1 METNTSPS
9 RSVGRFSRHLRRNR
23 EAIAREWLRGQFRED
38 LMRRYPN
45 RFAAEAPAEAVV
57 KGHLLPLVGLLAE
70 YARTG
75 NSLYRD
81 LYREELLR
89 YAPHRSGLAVLA
101 DYFREVLPAHE
112 EAAVSGFSGDD
123 ALAWL
128 KEVHEPLVS
137 PIVGDVVRVITVG
150 DCLVAQIQSF
160 LKAAARNA
168 GLNLDVR
175 YYYFSA
181 KLGVGLMDEGIKSA
195 IRGGVD
201 LLALSYLS
209 YEGIPLYRA
218 YLEASDT
225 RDESRSRE
233 LMQGITDYIEDH
245 LREIRE
251 LTDATILLHNA
262 SGLPLTR
269 TRRLVPF
276 LPGLSG
282 GRRLALQLLNAAI
295 GEIAARTENC
305 ILIDEVAVAERHGLR
320 HCASTV
326 LPRWIRRGADLHTE
340 HVCRYLAD
348 AYFES
353 IRRWSML
360 RKTKLLLVDFDNTLW
375 SGVMAEGPVAHF
387 VERQTLLKSLS
398 QQGVLL
404 AAVSKNDPRNLR
416 WSEMALAESDF
427 VALKIGWGL
436 KVDSIKELASE
447 LNLGQDSFAL
457 IDDNPAEL
465 ELVRTTLP
473 GVICLDATKDESWA
487 TLEQLFAMPNT
498 RQTDEARRRTEMYRE
513 QANRDR
519 ELRSD
524 SDYPTLM
531 AKLGLNVQIGPA
543 RKGDLGR
550 LTELV
555 QRTNQFNTTTRR
567 YSKGELEEM
576 LRSDGC
582 SVTVAELSDKFGDLG
597 IVAAAVVRRGGDEAV
612 IENFVM
618 SCRAMGFGMEQLLL
632 SRIVEASA
640 GLSVTGMFSPTAR
653 NEPASGLYRDSGFT
667 EREPGEWA
675 LPSGKGLEAPPWISV
690 AERN

>member
-1 METNTSPS
+1 
-9 RSVGRFSRHLRRNR
+9 
-23 EAIAREWLRGQFRED
+23 
-38 LMRRYPN
+38 MRRYPN
-45 RFAAEAPAEAVV
+45 RFAEEAPADAVV
-57 KGHLLPLVGLLAE
+57 KGHLLPLIGLLAE

-75 NSLYRD
+75 NPLFRD
-81 LYREELLR
+81 LYRDELLR
-89 YAPHRSGLAVLA
+89 YAPHRSGPAVLA
-101 DYFREVLPAHE
+101 DYFREVLPMHE
-112 EAAVSGFSGDD
+112 QAAVSGFDGAA

-128 KEVHEPLVS
+128 KQVHEPLVS

-160 LKAAARNA
+160 LKAAARSA
-168 GLNLDVR
+168 GVNLDVR

-218 YLEASDT
+218 FLEAVDT
-225 RDESRSRE
+225 GDESRSRE
-233 LMQGITDYIEDH
+233 IMQGITDYIEDH

-269 TRRLVPF
+269 TRRFVPV
-276 LPGLSG
+276 LPGLSS
-282 GRRLALQLLNAAI
+282 GRRSALRRLNVAI
-295 GEIAARTENC
+295 SEITARTENC
-305 ILIDEVAVAERHGLR
+305 ILIDEVAVTEQHGLR
-320 HCASTV
+320 HCASSV
-326 LPRWIRRGADLHTE
+326 LPRSIRRGADLHTE
-340 HVCRYLAD
+340 YFCQYLAN

-353 IRRWSML
+353 IRRWSLL

-387 VERQTLLKSLS
+387 AERQTLLKRLS

-416 WSEMALAESDF
+416 WTEMALAENDF

-436 KVDSIKELASE
+436 KVDSIKELAGE
-447 LNLGQDSFAL
+447 LNLGLDSFAL

-473 GVICLDATKDESWA
+473 GVVCLDATKDESWS
-487 TLEQLFAMPNT
+487 TLQQLFAMPNT

-513 QANRDR
+513 QASRDR
-519 ELRSD
+519 ELRSG

-531 AKLGLNVQIGPA
+531 GKLCLNARIGPA
-543 RKGDLGR
+543 RKSDLGR

-576 LRSDGC
+576 LRSDEC
-582 SVTVAELSDKFGDLG
+582 AVTVAELSDKFGDLG
-597 IVAAAVVRRGGDEAV
+597 IVAAAVVHRSNGATV

-632 SRIVEASA
+632 SRIVAA
-640 GLSVTGMFSPTAR
+640 GAPLYVTGMFTPSAR
-653 NEPASGLYRDSGFT
+653 NEPASGLYRDAGFI
-667 EREPGEWA
+667 EREPGVWE
-675 LPSGKGLEAPPWISV
+675 LPAGTELGAPPWISV
-690 AERN
+690 AERS